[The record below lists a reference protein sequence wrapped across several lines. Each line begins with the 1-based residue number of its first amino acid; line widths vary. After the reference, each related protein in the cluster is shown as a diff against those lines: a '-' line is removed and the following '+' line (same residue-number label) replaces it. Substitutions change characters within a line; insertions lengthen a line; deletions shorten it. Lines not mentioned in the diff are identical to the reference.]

1 MLMRFAG
8 GVRGM
13 LWASQVAVGNENNL
27 KLRVYGEK
35 AGLEWRQEDP
45 NYLWFTPYG
54 ETPRRISRAGAGASA
69 AAAHAARFPAG
80 LPEGYIEAFAQL
92 YTDLAEQ
99 ISARLERR
107 RPDPAARLVPG
118 IAEGV
123 EGMRFV
129 EAALAS
135 ARRNAA
141 WVNIAG

>member
-1 MLMRFAG
+1 
-8 GVRGM
+8 M

-27 KLRVYGEK
+27 KLRIYGEK

-45 NYLWFTPYG
+45 NYLWLTPYG
-54 ETPRRISRAGAGASA
+54 ETPRRISRAGAGTTP

-99 ISARLERR
+99 IGARLERR
-107 RPDPAARLVPG
+107 HCDPAARLVPG

-129 EAALAS
+129 EAVLAS
-135 ARRNAA
+135 AKRNSA
-141 WVNIAG
+141 WVKIAG